1 MVSSTARTAWSH
13 VTTNARAVMKSTS
26 WSSKT
31 LTKKHRIKLSKTNTT
46 QLSGNNM
53 NVYEKL
59 NIARKKFHGIE
70 LKKSGHNKFAG
81 YKYFE
86 LGDFIIPAL
95 DIFNEVGL
103 TAVISFGKEEAIMVI
118 VDNEKPEN
126 RIIISSPMSSAA
138 LKGCHEVQNLGAVQ
152 TYLRRYLWVA
162 ALEIVEHDALD
173 SSPKLTEEGVN
184 KKGNAPVVT
193 PRGGIGENLPQDI
206 KDFLTDLAAGVT
218 ELVDQGKAKEALAL
232 IDEQAL
238 EADQRVWLANQM
250 SSTVR
255 SALKSAKG

>member
-1 MVSSTARTAWSH
+1 
-13 VTTNARAVMKSTS
+13 
-26 WSSKT
+26 
-31 LTKKHRIKLSKTNTT
+31 
-46 QLSGNNM
+46 M
-53 NVYEKL
+53 NVYQKL
-59 NIARKKFHGIE
+59 NAARKKFHGVE

-103 TAVISFGKEEAIMVI
+103 TGIISFGKEEASLTIIDVDTENKIVI
-118 VDNEKPEN
+118 T
-126 RIIISSPMSSAA
+126 SPMSTAA

-162 ALEIVEHDALD
+162 ALEIVEHDAID
-173 SSPKLTEEGVN
+173 SSDKVTDEGIK

-193 PRGGIGENLPQDI
+193 PRGGIGDDLPIDI
-206 KDFLTDLAAGVT
+206 KEFLTDLAAGVT
-218 ELVDQGKAKEALAL
+218 ELVDQGKAKDALAL

-250 SSTVR
+250 PSTVR
-255 SALKSAKG
+255 SALKNAKG